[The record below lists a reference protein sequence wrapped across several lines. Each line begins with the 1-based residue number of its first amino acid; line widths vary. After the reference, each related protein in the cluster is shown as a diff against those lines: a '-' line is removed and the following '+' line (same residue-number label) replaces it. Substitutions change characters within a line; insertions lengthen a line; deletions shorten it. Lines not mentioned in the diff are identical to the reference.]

1 MMDRAPTVSLA
12 RNSGVRFYARIL
24 SYFRGDLKLIFGL
37 LLMIWVSLSLAAL
50 QPAVIA
56 ALTDKVLSG
65 RPAQNF
71 LTDFLIRLLPKTQI
85 GQVLALAGLWFAFQV
100 GNDVLTLLR
109 EMANNRLRYNGT
121 ARVRYELFDHLQ
133 CLGQT
138 YHKSRPQ
145 GDSIYRLNI
154 DAQGFFGILNTFIG
168 AANSLMTLIVI
179 VFVMLQWNRPITFF
193 VLCLTPLLVLV
204 NLYFGSTIRQT
215 SLVAKQAESDL
226 TTFTQRA
233 MSVIGLVQLFGRQ
246 RVESNRF
253 KGSVENTIDTG
264 MRMNWQEQFYPLAQR
279 SIYAAGFGFVLAYGG
294 YVVYHAQS
302 SGAPTVFT
310 VGGIIAMTF
319 YLPQLWEPLKR
330 ITGFVADVQKDAA
343 ACARVFDVL
352 AIHAGPVDKPSAQH
366 LAIQPRTLDL
376 HDVQFAYDAEHPV
389 LRGITAT
396 IEPGEMVAFVGASG
410 AGKTTLLN
418 LLPRFYD
425 PTGGSIALDG
435 HDLRDIRL
443 ADVRHHVALV
453 PQDSPAVVGTIA
465 ENIAFGNP
473 RASRSQIREAAEL
486 AGAADFIA
494 ELPQGYD
501 TPLTESGQNL
511 SGGQRQRLAI
521 ARALLTD
528 APILVL
534 DEPTSG
540 LDRRH
545 ELSLVKTL
553 HHLKRRHTVVL
564 VTHSLATVERA
575 DRIYFL
581 QDGRIAEQG
590 THEELLNRGGPYA
603 ALAAM
608 PHIPKDQETQ
618 PQPGKPSRKSR
629 ESAA

>member
-1 MMDRAPTVSLA
+1 LR
-12 RNSGVRFYARIL
+12 
-24 SYFRGDLKLIFGL
+24 LIFAL

-71 LTDFLIRLLPKTQI
+71 LTDFLIHLIPKTQI

-121 ARVRYELFDHLQ
+121 ARVRYQLFDHLQ
-133 CLGQT
+133 QLGQS

-168 AANSLMTLIVI
+168 AANSLMTLLVI

-204 NLYFGSTIRQT
+204 NLYFGSTIRKT

-226 TTFTQRA
+226 TTFSQRA
-233 MSVIGLVQLFGRQ
+233 MSVISLVQLFGRQ
-246 RVESNRF
+246 KTESEGF
-253 KGSVENTIDTG
+253 KGSVLNTIRTG

-279 SIYAAGFGFVLAYGG
+279 AIYAAGFGFVLGYGG

-302 SGAPTVFT
+302 TGAPTVFT

-330 ITGFVADVQKDAA
+330 ITGFIADVQKDAA

-352 AIHAGPVDKPSAQH
+352 AIQAGPVEKPSDQH
-366 LAIQPRTLDL
+366 LAVKPRTLEL
-376 HDVQFAYDAEHPV
+376 HDVHFSYDHTKV

-425 PTGGSIALDG
+425 PSSGYVALDG
-435 HDLRDIRL
+435 HDLRSIRL
-443 ADVRHHVALV
+443 SDVRKHVALV
-453 PQDSPAVVGTIA
+453 PQDSPTVVGTIA
-465 ENIAFGNP
+465 ENISFGNP
-473 RASRSQIREAAEL
+473 NASRAQVRKAAQF
-486 AGAADFIA
+486 AGAADFI
-494 ELPQGYD
+494 EQLPEGYD
-501 TPLTESGQNL
+501 TLVAESGQNL

-521 ARALLTD
+521 ARAILTN
-528 APILVL
+528 APILVF

-540 LDRRH
+540 LDRSH
-545 ELSLVKTL
+545 ELALMKTL
-553 HHLKRRHTVVL
+553 HQLKGRHTIIL
-564 VTHSLATVERA
+564 VTHSLASVERA

-581 QDGRIAEQG
+581 DKGVIAEQG
-590 THEELLNRGGPYA
+590 THQELLNRGGPYA

-608 PHIPKDQETQ
+608 PHIPKDQETE
-618 PQPGKPSRKSR
+618 PQPATRKPSRKSR

>member
-1 MMDRAPTVSLA
+1 M
-12 RNSGVRFYARIL
+12 
-24 SYFRGDLKLIFGL
+24 
-37 LLMIWVSLSLAAL
+37 
-50 QPAVIA
+50 
-56 ALTDKVLSG
+56 
-65 RPAQNF
+65 
-71 LTDFLIRLLPKTQI
+71 
-85 GQVLALAGLWFAFQV
+85 
-100 GNDVLTLLR
+100 
-109 EMANNRLRYNGT
+109 
-121 ARVRYELFDHLQ
+121 
-133 CLGQT
+133 
-138 YHKSRPQ
+138 
-145 GDSIYRLNI
+145 
-154 DAQGFFGILNTFIG
+154 
-168 AANSLMTLIVI
+168 
-179 VFVMLQWNRPITFF
+179 
-193 VLCLTPLLVLV
+193 
-204 NLYFGSTIRQT
+204 
-215 SLVAKQAESDL
+215 
-226 TTFTQRA
+226 
-233 MSVIGLVQLFGRQ
+233 
-246 RVESNRF
+246 
-253 KGSVENTIDTG
+253 
-264 MRMNWQEQFYPLAQR
+264 
-279 SIYAAGFGFVLAYGG
+279 
-294 YVVYHAQS
+294 
-302 SGAPTVFT
+302 
-310 VGGIIAMTF
+310 
-319 YLPQLWEPLKR
+319 
-330 ITGFVADVQKDAA
+330 
-343 ACARVFDVL
+343 
-352 AIHAGPVDKPSAQH
+352 
-366 LAIQPRTLDL
+366 
-376 HDVQFAYDAEHPV
+376 

-564 VTHSLATVERA
+564 VTHSLASVERA

-618 PQPGKPSRKSR
+618 PQPGKPSAANPANPPPEGRQPKPRKTFQNVSNVSR
-629 ESAA
+629 HPPARPEPCRRVWPESCRRRQQDFFEGRSGSARYAPTGIAAAEDLRRSGAERCAAIAAPSASSCQRTSGSRVSRAVAVMAFIRPYAERSRPAPNC